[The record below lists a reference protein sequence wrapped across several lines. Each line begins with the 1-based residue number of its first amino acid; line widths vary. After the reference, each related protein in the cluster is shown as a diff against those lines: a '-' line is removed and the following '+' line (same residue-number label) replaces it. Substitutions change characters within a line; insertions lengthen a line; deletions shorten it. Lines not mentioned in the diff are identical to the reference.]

1 MSLSPRDR
9 TLTLVGILMA
19 LFLGALDQTIVATA
33 LPRMVE
39 DLGGLDRYAWVATS
53 YLLASTVLV
62 PIYGKLADMYS
73 RKSIEIFAV
82 VTFLAGSFLAGLSG
96 EFGDL
101 PLLGDGMSQLI
112 IFRALQGI
120 GGAGLFSMAFIV
132 IADLFPPNVRG
143 KYQGLVG
150 AVFGVASVL
159 GPWIGGVLTD
169 HGGAIIPGVDGWRWV
184 FYVNLPFGAIALW
197 FLLRRMPPLLPMGE
211 RKPLDKLSAVL
222 LVLGLVPIV
231 LGLQLDKNLYPWT
244 GAVTLGMLAFGLAAM
259 VAFVLRSIHSRNPIL
274 DMTLFRNRVF
284 ATSNAALFFLGAA
297 FLSMMIFLPLFMV
310 NVVGVSATKAGV
322 SLIPLSLGL
331 VFGSIVSGQLV
342 SRFGRYRMLM
352 LVGNAILLVAM
363 YLFANM
369 TPDIPY
375 WQVTVYMIIGGLGV
389 GPSMPLYTLAIQ
401 NAVDMRKIGQ
411 ATSTSQF
418 FRQIGGTVGAAV
430 MGSVLAVGLSTG
442 FAAMQAPLGQA
453 PAGGGGDAF
462 STQGLE
468 QIGRQVEVAFDTQYE
483 AIATAVRAGDE
494 AQLQLVLSESP
505 MPELAQRA
513 LMATAGTAMA
523 AGPDAQDAFLATVQA
538 QFQREAKVVAE
549 EVTGNVKRVFSDA
562 ITRIYRDL
570 IWVVILGTVVT
581 LFIPVLTLRSSN
593 EMPTAAVAE

>member
-468 QIGRQVEVAFDTQYE
+468 QIGRQVEGAFDAQYE